1 MKIKKI
7 ITILL
12 LIILFITNTLPV
24 FALEFNNGQ
33 VIKLEKD
40 HECISVLRIKG
51 QDLLKGVTYVVY
63 KDPETGIKQPA
74 FCVEPSKDGIGTG
87 AGDEYDVT
95 LDMLDNEQ
103 LWRVLYKGFMGS
115 TYSDWNLECED
126 DLYYAT
132 KTAVH
137 CLVDGTTP
145 KEKYEV
151 PHRVGWGEN
160 VTLEE
165 VQRRGA
171 KVLDVAEQLYNY
183 GINGTEEYARPFIT
197 IVKDGNESVQTING
211 KDYAVQGFRLEG
223 NREIEKYNVS
233 LGGMPEGSKIL
244 NIENQDTSQMVSN
257 KFKIA
262 IPVEKMI
269 EEFNYTIFIKD
280 AKMKSYPVFYAKS
293 YSEEFQDYIIYA
305 DAVENVNAQSD
316 RIMTPSKSSLK
327 VIKLNEDTKE
337 PIAGVKFNAKYADN
351 NENIGDY
358 TTNEEGIIELNNLK
372 QGKIILTELST
383 LESYELNNN
392 PIEIQINYKE
402 NKEITIYN
410 KPKKG
415 KIKIIK
421 VDKDDQNIKLE
432 GVEFDLIDKDGNI
445 VEHLVTNENGEALL
459 DGINIGD
466 YILRETKTK
475 EEYKISLEGKNV
487 TIKWN
492 EESVITISNE
502 KKKGQIEVVKVDKE
516 DNTIKLKGVE
526 FEVLDK
532 NDNVVDK
539 LITDENGTA
548 KTKLLPIGTYYLRE
562 ISTDDKHILNDKK
575 IETIVKEDVT
585 ASVIVENE
593 RIKGQIKIVKTSE
606 DKNNIL
612 NLEAGAPIEGAK
624 FNIYNAEGKL
634 VDQVVTNKDG
644 IAITKKLD
652 KGKYSVQE
660 IETGKWYILNEEK
673 FNIEIKENNE
683 IVELDITNKSE
694 NPGVDIEKESKNIV
708 KNNEEIDYE
717 FTIKNTGNTKLTD
730 FTWYDILPNQY
741 AKITKIETGTFNQD
755 ITYSIYYKTNRKA
768 DYLVLKK
775 DLNSKEN
782 NYIDLTN
789 IYLEEGEEIT
799 EIKVCFGKV
808 DVGFSNEQKP
818 HIYMKLKDNL
828 ENDTKIENFTIL
840 EGYDKDY
847 KVTDEDETTGTVYNV
862 EEKKKLP
869 RTGF

>member
-1 MKIKKI
+1 MKITKI
-7 ITILL
+7 LSVLI
-12 LIILFITNTLPV
+12 LIILIVTNALPV
-24 FALEFNNGQ
+24 FAIEFYPGQ
-33 VIKLEKD
+33 TIRLKKD
-40 HECISVLRIKG
+40 HECTSVLKMKG
-51 QDLLKGVTYVVY
+51 QDLLKGVVYVVY
-63 KDPETGIKQPA
+63 EDQATGKKLPA
-74 FCVEPSKDGIGTG
+74 FCVEPSKEGIGTG

-95 LDMLDNEQ
+95 LDMLDNQ
-103 LWRVLYKGFMGS
+103 ALWRILFKGFMGS
-115 TYSDWNLECED
+115 KYSDWGLECED

-137 CLVDGTTP
+137 CLVDGINP
-145 KEKYEV
+145 KGKYEV
-151 PHRVGWGEN
+151 PNRVGWGEE

-165 VQRRGA
+165 VQRRGT
-171 KVLDVAEQLYNY
+171 KVLDVAEELYNY
-183 GINGTEEYARPFIT
+183 GINGQENYVQPQIELTKESEKVTTIDSEEFLLQ
-197 IVKDGNESVQTING
+197 E
-211 KDYAVQGFRLEG
+211 FRVTG
-223 NREIEKYNVS
+223 NREIDGYNI
-233 LGGMPEGSKIL
+233 GIEGLPDGTKILDVNGNETYDMESDIFKVAVPVSKIDRTL
-244 NIENQDTSQMVSN
+244 NEN
-257 KFKIA
+257 
-262 IPVEKMI
+262 
-269 EEFNYTIFIKD
+269 IFINGVQIKT
-280 AKMKSYPVFYAKS
+280 YPVFYAIAYK
-293 YSEEFQDYIIYA
+293 EELQDYIIYPGETEYA
-305 DAVENVNAQSD
+305 NAEFNLK
-316 RIMTPSKSSLK
+316 IIPAKSNLK
-327 VIKLNEDTKE
+327 VIKQDEETKK
-337 PIAGVKFNAKYADN
+337 PIAGVKFNAKYSESG
-351 NENIGDY
+351 ENIGDY
-358 TTNEEGIIELNNLK
+358 ITDENGEIEIPNLRPE
-372 QGKIILTELST
+372 KITLTELET
-383 LESYELNNN
+383 LEQYELNNT
-392 PIEIQINYKE
+392 PLEIKMNYGE

-410 KPKKG
+410 KYKKG
-415 KIKIIK
+415 KLKVIKT
-421 VDKDDQNIKLE
+421 DKEDDSIKLK
-432 GVEFDLIDKDGNI
+432 GVEFDLIDKDSNI
-445 VEHLVTNENGEALL
+445 VGHLVTNEDGEALL

-475 EEYKISLEGKNV
+475 EEYKISLEDKNV

-492 EESVITISNE
+492 EESVVTISNE

-539 LITDENGTA
+539 IITDENGTA

-799 EIKVCFGKV
+799 EIKVCFGEV

>member
-1 MKIKKI
+1 
-7 ITILL
+7 
-12 LIILFITNTLPV
+12 
-24 FALEFNNGQ
+24 
-33 VIKLEKD
+33 
-40 HECISVLRIKG
+40 
-51 QDLLKGVTYVVY
+51 
-63 KDPETGIKQPA
+63 
-74 FCVEPSKDGIGTG
+74 
-87 AGDEYDVT
+87 
-95 LDMLDNEQ
+95 MLDNQE
-103 LWRVLYKGFMGS
+103 LWRVLYKGCIGT
-115 TYSDWNLECED
+115 TYSEWGLECED

-137 CLVDGTTP
+137 CLVDGINP
-145 KEKYEV
+145 KGKYEV
-151 PHRVGWGEN
+151 PNRVGWGQD

-165 VQRRGA
+165 VQRRGS
-171 KVLDVAEQLYNY
+171 KVLEVAEELYNY
-183 GINGTEEYARPFIT
+183 GLNGKENYLQASLNVTKES
-197 IVKDGNESVQTING
+197 ESVQII
-211 KDYAVQGFRLEG
+211 DSEEYLLQQFRVTSNRMLEG
-223 NREIEKYNVS
+223 YNV
-233 LGGMPEGSKIL
+233 GIEGLPDGTKIMDGNNNETYDMQTDIFRVAVPIGKIDRNL
-244 NIENQDTSQMVSN
+244 NEN
-257 KFKIA
+257 
-262 IPVEKMI
+262 
-269 EEFNYTIFIKD
+269 IFINS
-280 AKMKSYPVFYAKS
+280 ANVKSYPVFYAF
-293 YSEEFQDYIIYA
+293 SENEKLQDYIISAGETEHISGEFNYKIIQ
-305 DAVENVNAQSD
+305 EQ
-316 RIMTPSKSSLK
+316 SSLK
-327 VIKLNEDTKE
+327 VIKQDEETKE
-337 PIAGVKFNAKYADN
+337 PIAGVKFNVKYASN
-351 NENIGDY
+351 NEDIGDY
-358 TTNEEGIIELNNLK
+358 ITDEN
-372 QGKIILTELST
+372 GKIEITNLRPEKVIVTELET
-383 LESYELNNN
+383 LEQYEIDDTPL
-392 PIEIQINYKE
+392 EIKINYGE

-410 KPKKG
+410 KRKKG
-415 KIKIIK
+415 SLKVIKN
-421 VDKDDQNIKLE
+421 DKDNPDIKLD
-432 GVEFDLIDKDGNI
+432 GVEFDLLDKDGN
-445 VEHLVTNENGEALL
+445 VVNHFVTNEKGEALI
-459 DGINIGD
+459 DGIDIGD
-466 YILRETKTK
+466 YTLKETKTK
-475 EEYKISLEGKNV
+475 EEYKVSLEDKTV

-492 EESVITISNE
+492 EESVVTMSNE
-502 KKKGQIEVVKVDKE
+502 KKKGQIEVIKVDKE

-539 LITDENGTA
+539 IITDENGTA
-548 KTKLLPIGTYYLRE
+548 KTKLLPIGTYYLREIPIGTYYLRE

-799 EIKVCFGKV
+799 EIKVCFGEV

>member
-1 MKIKKI
+1 MKIIKI

-12 LIILFITNTLPV
+12 LLLILLITNTLSA
-24 FALEFNNGQ
+24 FAIELHPGQ
-33 VIKLEKD
+33 IITLQKD
-40 HECISVLRIKG
+40 HDCISLLKIKG
-51 QDLLKGVTYVVY
+51 KDVLKLVTYVVY
-63 KDPETGIKQPA
+63 VDPETGKKLPA
-74 FCVEPSKDGIGTG
+74 FCVEPSKEGIGTG
-87 AGDEYDVT
+87 AGDSYDVT
-95 LDMLDNEQ
+95 IDMMQDQ
-103 LWRVLYKGFMGS
+103 RLWRILYKGFMGT
-115 TYSDWNLECED
+115 TYKEWQLECED

-137 CLVDGTTP
+137 CLVDEINP
-145 KEKYEV
+145 KGKYEV
-151 PHRVGWGEN
+151 PNRVGWGQDI
-160 VTLEE
+160 TLEE
-165 VQRRGA
+165 VQRRGTR
-171 KVLDVAEQLYNY
+171 VLDVAEELYNY
-183 GINGTEEYARPFIT
+183 GIQGKENYTQASLNLTKESEKVHTFGEEEYLLQTFRLTSNKPLESYNVGIEGLT
-197 IVKDGNESVQTING
+197 DETKIMDEYGNETYDMKTEVFQVAVPIRQIN
-211 KDYAVQGFRLEG
+211 KT
-223 NREIEKYNVS
+223 
-233 LGGMPEGSKIL
+233 L
-244 NIENQDTSQMVSN
+244 NEN
-257 KFKIA
+257 
-262 IPVEKMI
+262 
-269 EEFNYTIFIKD
+269 IFISRANVKTF
-280 AKMKSYPVFYAKS
+280 PVFYAFAENEKL
-293 YSEEFQDYIIYA
+293 QDYIISA
-305 DAVENVNAQSD
+305 GTTENIGAEFNYKIIPEESN
-316 RIMTPSKSSLK
+316 LK
-327 VIKLNEDTKE
+327 VIKQDEETKK
-337 PIAGVKFNAKYADN
+337 PISGVKFNAKYSESG
-351 NENIGDY
+351 ENIGDY
-358 TTNEEGIIELNNLK
+358 ITDENGEIEIPNLRPE
-372 QGKIILTELST
+372 KIILTELET
-383 LESYELNNN
+383 LEQYELNNI
-392 PIEIQINYKE
+392 PLEIKMNYGE

-410 KPKKG
+410 KYKKG
-415 KIKIIK
+415 KLKVIKT
-421 VDKDDQNIKLE
+421 DKEDDSIKLE
-432 GVEFDLIDKDGNI
+432 GVEFDLIDKNSNI
-445 VEHLVTNENGEALL
+445 VSHLVTNENGEAIL
-459 DGINIGD
+459 DGINIGE
-466 YILRETKTK
+466 YILKETKTK
-475 EEYKISLEGKNV
+475 EEYKISLEDKNV

-539 LITDENGTA
+539 ITTDENRIA
-548 KTKLLPIGTYYLRE
+548 KTSLLPIGTYYLRE
-562 ISTDDKHILNDKK
+562 ISTDENHILNEQK
-575 IETIVKEDVT
+575 IETVVKEDVT
-585 ASVIVENE
+585 SSVIVENE

-612 NLEAGAPIEGAK
+612 NLEAGAPIEGVK
-624 FNIYNAEGKL
+624 FNIYNTEGKL

-741 AKITKIETGTFNQD
+741 AKITKIETGTFNQN

-799 EIKVCFGKV
+799 EIKVCFGEV

-840 EGYDKDY
+840 EGYDKEY